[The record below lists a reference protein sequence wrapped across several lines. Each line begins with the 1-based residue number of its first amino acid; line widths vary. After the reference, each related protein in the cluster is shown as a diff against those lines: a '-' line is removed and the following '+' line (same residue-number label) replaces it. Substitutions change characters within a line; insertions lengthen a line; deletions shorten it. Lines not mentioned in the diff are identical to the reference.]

1 MKWGVSFRLIQIR
14 WRGRNANERQWELL
28 QVVAGRER
36 ATPVLRKTPGYAGG
50 CLFVVYKKFVAAD
63 PKRAAVLP
71 FMQVLALFIKRLKAE
86 ECFYLF
92 ERSEL

>member
-1 MKWGVSFRLIQIR
+1 MAL
-14 WRGRNANERQWELL
+14 APELYPFC
-28 QVVAGRER
+28 R
-36 ATPVLRKTPGYAGG
+36 
-50 CLFVVYKKFVAAD
+50 
-63 PKRAAVLP
+63 

>member
-1 MKWGVSFRLIQIR
+1 MFLSQVSKSAVYCQALARPDCLPLEGALQA
-14 WRGRNANERQWELL
+14 WR
-28 QVVAGRER
+28 VV
-36 ATPVLRKTPGYAGG
+36 LS
-50 CLFVVYKKFVAAD
+50 
-63 PKRAAVLP
+63 